1 MSSINTLTV
10 PFVVCI
16 IAGMTQAAVIA
27 LGTIAGRR
35 VVMGPRSM
43 RIRIRRGPSR
53 AR

>member
-1 MSSINTLTV
+1 MTV
-10 PFVVCI
+10 LVVVSI

-27 LGTIAGRR
+27 YGTIAGRR
-35 VVMGPRSM
+35 VAMGPRSM

>member
-1 MSSINTLTV
+1 LTV
-10 PFVVCI
+10 LVLVSI

-27 LGTIAGRR
+27 LVTIAGRR
-35 VVMGPRSM
+35 VVTGPGSM